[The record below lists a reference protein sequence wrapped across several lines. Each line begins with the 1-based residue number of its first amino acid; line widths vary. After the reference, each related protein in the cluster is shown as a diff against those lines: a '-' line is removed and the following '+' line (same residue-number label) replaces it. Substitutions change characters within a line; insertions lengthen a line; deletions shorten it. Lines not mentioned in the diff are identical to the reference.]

1 MKSRRPGGQRQRDIK
16 TGDVSRCWGWDTLH
30 VEGGSSRDAPLT
42 SREGRHTSVGAVGTS
57 RRELDVPSMEVFMAA
72 PASPLSQPGSRP
84 DVFTARRT
92 TEERQLVL
100 RYHDSGDLEARE
112 ELIRRFLPLARKLAI
127 RASRGDS
134 LDDVYQ
140 VASVAVV
147 KGVDR
152 YDPAHGAALS
162 SYLVPTILGEIKRHF
177 RDHNWAMHMP
187 RDMHDR
193 MMAARTASDVLW
205 QRLGRAPT
213 PAELA
218 AELGVSVE
226 QALELHEASLA
237 LAVRSLDAPRE
248 GGDDDGGDDLSAA
261 VGAVDDSFEA
271 VEDRSAL
278 AAGLKALPER
288 ERQILKMRFE
298 DDMLQHEIAERIGI
312 SQMHVS
318 RLLRRALERLRT
330 IAAATA

>member
-1 MKSRRPGGQRQRDIK
+1 MSAAAP
-16 TGDVSRCWGWDTLH
+16 SP
-30 VEGGSSRDAPLT
+30 APL
-42 SREGRHTSVGAVGTS
+42 GAA
-57 RRELDVPSMEVFMAA
+57 RFPSSEAFMRAR
-72 PASPLSQPGSRP
+72 AS
-84 DVFTARRT
+84 
-92 TEERQLVL
+92 EERRLVE
-100 RYHDSGDLEARE
+100 RYHADGDLAARE
-112 ELIRRFLPLARKLAI
+112 ELIHRFLPLARKLAV

-134 LDDVYQ
+134 LEDVYQ

-152 YDPAHGAALS
+152 YDPERGAALS

-177 RDHNWAMHMP
+177 RDFNWAMHMP

-193 MMAARTASDVLW
+193 MMAARMAGDALW
-205 QRLGRAPT
+205 QRLGRAPA

-218 AELGVSVE
+218 AELGVTTE
-226 QALELHEASLA
+226 EALELHEAASA

-248 GGDDDGGDDLSAA
+248 SRGEDDGDDLAAA
-261 VGAVDDSFEA
+261 VGRVDERYET

-278 AAGLKALPER
+278 AAGLRALPER

-318 RLLRRALERLRT
+318 RLLRRALDRLRA
-330 IAAATA
+330 IATATT

>member
-1 MKSRRPGGQRQRDIK
+1 MV
-16 TGDVSRCWGWDTLH
+16 T
-30 VEGGSSRDAPLT
+30 
-42 SREGRHTSVGAVGTS
+42 
-57 RRELDVPSMEVFMAA
+57 AA
-72 PASPLSQPGSRP
+72 PPRSPGPVLQKR
-84 DVFTARRT
+84 ALHERR
-92 TEERQLVL
+92 LVE
-100 RYHDSGDLEARE
+100 RYHYDGDLAARE
-112 ELIRRFLPLARKLAI
+112 ELITRFLPLARKLAA

-134 LDDVYQ
+134 LEDVYQ

-152 YDPAHGAALS
+152 YEPTRGAALS

-177 RDHNWAMHMP
+177 RDFNWAMHMP

-193 MMAARTASDVLW
+193 MMASRSASDALW

-218 AELGVSVE
+218 NELGVSVE
-226 QALELHEASLA
+226 QALELHEATLA
-237 LAVRSLDAPRE
+237 MAVRSLDAPRE
-248 GGDDDGGDDLSAA
+248 SGDDDGAGDLSAI
-261 VGAVDDSFEA
+261 VGDIDERFEA
-271 VEDRSAL
+271 LEDRSAL

-298 DDMLQHEIAERIGI
+298 DDMLQHEIAERMGI

-318 RLLRRALERLRT
+318 RLLRRALDRLRT
-330 IAAATA
+330 IAAAAA

>member
-1 MKSRRPGGQRQRDIK
+1 M
-16 TGDVSRCWGWDTLH
+16 LA
-30 VEGGSSRDAPLT
+30 APLT
-42 SREGRHTSVGAVGTS
+42 G
-57 RRELDVPSMEVFMAA
+57 
-72 PASPLSQPGSRP
+72 SPLGNPKIALSQPVPQQRA
-84 DVFTARRT
+84 VQERR
-92 TEERQLVL
+92 LVE
-100 RYHDSGDLEARE
+100 RYHLDGDLAARE
-112 ELIRRFLPLARKLAI
+112 ELIRRFLPLARKLAA

-134 LDDVYQ
+134 MEDVYQ
-140 VASVAVV
+140 VASVALV

-152 YDPAHGAALS
+152 FDPDRGAALS

-177 RDHNWAMHMP
+177 RDFNWAMHMP

-193 MMAARTASDVLW
+193 MMAARTAGDVLW

-213 PAELA
+213 PSELA
-218 AELGVSVE
+218 AELGVTVE
-226 QALELHEASLA
+226 EALELHEASLA

>member
-1 MKSRRPGGQRQRDIK
+1 M
-16 TGDVSRCWGWDTLH
+16 
-30 VEGGSSRDAPLT
+30 
-42 SREGRHTSVGAVGTS
+42 SV
-57 RRELDVPSMEVFMAA
+57 AA
-72 PASPLSQPGSRP
+72 PVQASAGSWP
-84 DVFTARRT
+84 PPASDTVAIRRRS
-92 TEERQLVL
+92 TEERRLVE
-100 RYHDSGDLEARE
+100 RYHTDGDLRARE

-127 RASRGDS
+127 RSSRGDS
-134 LDDVYQ
+134 LEDVYQ

-152 YDPAHGAALS
+152 YDPDRGAALS

-177 RDHNWAMHMP
+177 RDFNWAMHMP

-193 MMAARTASDVLW
+193 MMAARSASDALW
-205 QRLGRAPT
+205 QTLGRSPT

-218 AELGVSVE
+218 AELGVSTE
-226 QALELHEASLA
+226 EALELHEAAMA
-237 LAVRSLDAPRE
+237 LAVRSLDAPRDSH
-248 GGDDDGGDDLSAA
+248 GDDDVGEDLGAA
-261 VGAVDDSFEA
+261 VGDIDDRFEA

-278 AAGLKALPER
+278 AVGLRALPER

-318 RLLRRALERLRT
+318 RLQRRALDRLRM
-330 IAAATA
+330 IATANS

>member
-1 MKSRRPGGQRQRDIK
+1 
-16 TGDVSRCWGWDTLH
+16 VSTT
-30 VEGGSSRDAPLT
+30 A
-42 SREGRHTSVGAVGTS
+42 
-57 RRELDVPSMEVFMAA
+57 AA
-72 PASPLSQPGSRP
+72 PTRVGPPKQTPLDPFVAHQRAS
-84 DVFTARRT
+84 
-92 TEERQLVL
+92 EERRLVH
-100 RYHDSGDLEARE
+100 RYHTDGDLFARE
-112 ELIRRFLPLARKLAI
+112 ELIRRFLPLARKLAA

-134 LDDVYQ
+134 LEDVYQ

-152 YDPAHGAALS
+152 YDPERGAALS

-177 RDHNWAMHMP
+177 RDFNWAMHMP
-187 RDMHDR
+187 REMHDR
-193 MMAARTASDVLW
+193 MMAARSAGDALW

-218 AELGVSVE
+218 DELGVTTE
-226 QALELHEASLA
+226 EALELHEAAQA

-248 GGDDDGGDDLSAA
+248 SHGDDDAGDNLGAA
-261 VGAVDDSFEA
+261 VGSLDDRFEI

-278 AAGLKALPER
+278 AAGMRALPER

-298 DDMLQHEIAERIGI
+298 DDMLQHEIAAQIWI

-318 RLLRRALERLRT
+318 RLLRRALDRLRT
-330 IAAATA
+330 IAAAAA

>member
-1 MKSRRPGGQRQRDIK
+1 MI
-16 TGDVSRCWGWDTLH
+16 
-30 VEGGSSRDAPLT
+30 
-42 SREGRHTSVGAVGTS
+42 
-57 RRELDVPSMEVFMAA
+57 
-72 PASPLSQPGSRP
+72 ASPPRSPLGPPSLETAHPVLQKRSSQE
-84 DVFTARRT
+84 RR
-92 TEERQLVL
+92 LVE
-100 RYHDSGDLEARE
+100 RYHADGDLAARE
-112 ELIRRFLPLARKLAI
+112 ELIRRFLPLARKLAA

-134 LDDVYQ
+134 LEDVYQ

-152 YDPAHGAALS
+152 YDPDRGAALS
-162 SYLVPTILGEIKRHF
+162 SYLVPTIVGEIKRHF
-177 RDHNWAMHMP
+177 RDFNWAMHMP

-193 MMAARTASDVLW
+193 MMASRTAGDVLW

-213 PAELA
+213 PGELA
-218 AELGVSVE
+218 AELGVTVE
-226 QALELHEASLA
+226 EALELHEASLA